1 MLVKRRTGIPVLP
14 NVFDEF
20 ISGWPLT
27 NFSDTNTTVPAV
39 NILENDNEF
48 KVEVAVPG
56 MDKKDFHIDFEN
68 DILTISSEKTIENE
82 ESNDTYTRK
91 EYSYQ
96 TFKRSFNIPKNI
108 VDSDKISATYK
119 NGELVIAIPKKE
131 EAKPKPARLIEVK

>member
-27 NFSDTNTTVPAV
+27 NFSETNSTIPSV

-48 KVEVAVPG
+48 KVEVAIPG
-56 MDKKDFHIDFEN
+56 MDKKDLNIDFEN
-68 DILTISSEKTIENE
+68 DILTISCEKTQENE
-82 ESNDTYTRK
+82 ESSDTYTRK

-96 TFKRSFNIPKNI
+96 SFNRSFSIPKSV
-108 VDSDKISATYK
+108 VDGEKISATYK
-119 NGELVIAIPKKE
+119 NGELVIALPKRE
-131 EAKPKPARLIEVK
+131 EVKPKPARLIEVK

>member
-27 NFSDTNTTVPAV
+27 NFSDTNTTLPAV

-48 KVEVAVPG
+48 KVEVAIPG
-56 MDKKDFHIDFEN
+56 MDKKDLNIDFEN
-68 DILTISSEKTIENE
+68 DILTISCEKTQENE
-82 ESNDTYTRK
+82 ESSDTYTRK

-96 TFKRSFNIPKNI
+96 SFNRSFSIPKSV
-108 VDSDKISATYK
+108 VDGEKISATYK
-119 NGELVIAIPKKE
+119 NGELVIALPKRE
-131 EAKPKPARLIEVK
+131 EVKPKPARLIEVK

>member
-48 KVEVAVPG
+48 KVEVAIPG